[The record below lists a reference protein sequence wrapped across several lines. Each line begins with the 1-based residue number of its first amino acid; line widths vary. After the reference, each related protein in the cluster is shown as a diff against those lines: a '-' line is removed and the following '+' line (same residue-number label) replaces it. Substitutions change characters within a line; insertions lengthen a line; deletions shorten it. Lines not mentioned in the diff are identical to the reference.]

1 MIELY
6 IIGLLII
13 NSILILWFYSP
24 LTTSISS
31 LIFNKKEIYTFD
43 SFIDFLVIKNIF
55 LGKLLSCWI
64 CLSFWLSFIIGILFT
79 IIFNLPIWYPLLT
92 YFTYPAILFLIKQL
106 YR

>member
-1 MIELY
+1 MIEPY
-6 IIGLLII
+6 VIGLLIT

-24 LTTSISS
+24 LTSSISHY
-31 LIFNKKEIYTFD
+31 FFHKKEIYTFN
-43 SFIDFLVIKNIF
+43 SFIDFLVIKNAF

-64 CLSFWLSFIIGILFT
+64 CLSFWLSFIVGMLFT